1 MKDYALESKV
11 FVMSRRLLFVSLGIF
26 MLLAGCGQNDKS
38 NETPDSDY
46 QRRLIERLIDF
57 DVRRMTAPSNDLH
70 KLALTAPLTESLQ

>member
-1 MKDYALESKV
+1 
-11 FVMSRRLLFVSLGIF
+11 